1 VFVLAA
7 ATSARAQSYELTW
20 WTVDGG
26 GAAATGGSFALAG
39 TAGQPDAG
47 GPFTGASYRLHSG
60 FWATAAGGTV
70 VPAADLAVA
79 KADGPDPVAAGGL
92 LTYTITATN
101 LGPAPS
107 PSTTVTDPLPAGVSF
122 VSASAGCTQAA
133 GLVTCALGQLA
144 AGTSATVTIVVA
156 VGPGATG
163 VLTNTAAVSGGAA
176 DPFASN
182 NTDTETTLVVLRA
195 EGELAHGSVLRAD
208 LAAVA
213 GTADVDLYRIRQQP
227 FSSYEVV
234 VDEGAGDVGAGSG
247 PSLDRVG
254 SDGSTVLQGATAVG
268 SGPARSLRFVNAT
281 SGVVDGE
288 LVRVRSASCGSDCG
302 PDDTYR
308 VRAWETTGSVPRF
321 NNSGSQVTVLL
332 LQNAGRAPIAG
343 TVYAWDAGGALA
355 GQQPFTLAP
364 HALLVLNTGGLAPG
378 AGGSLTVAHDGP
390 YGVLAGKTVALE
402 PATGFSFDS
411 PLVPRPR

>member
-213 GTADVDLYRIRQQP
+213 GTADVDP
-227 FSSYEVV
+227 
-234 VDEGAGDVGAGSG
+234 
-247 PSLDRVG
+247 
-254 SDGSTVLQGATAVG
+254 DGSTVLQGATAVG